1 MKSWIL
7 TAIGAVGSFIA
18 AALGGWDAAII
29 TLIVFMAIDIA
40 TGWIVAAV
48 FHKSKKSETGGLQSR
63 AGFKGL
69 CKKVV
74 VLLLVAVANRLDLQI
89 GANYIR
95 DGVCIAF
102 MVNELLSIV
111 ENAVLMGIPI
121 PAVITK
127 ALDIMTAKQ
136 EDTPHE

>member
-29 TLIVFMAIDIA
+29 TLIVFMAIDFV

-74 VLLLVAVANRLDLQI
+74 VLLLVAVANRLDMQI
-89 GANYIR
+89 GATYIR

-111 ENAVLMGIPI
+111 ENAALMGIPI

-127 ALDIMTAKQ
+127 ALDVLSEKTD
-136 EDTPHE
+136 EGEL

>member
-7 TAIGAVGSFIA
+7 TAIGAAGSFFA

-29 TLIVFMAIDIA
+29 TLIIFMAIDFA

-48 FHKSKKSETGGLQSR
+48 FHKSKKSDTGGLQSR

-74 VLLLVAVANRLDLQI
+74 VLLLVCVANRLDMQI
-89 GANYIR
+89 GATYIR

-111 ENAVLMGIPI
+111 ENAALMGIPI

-127 ALDIMTAKQ
+127 ALDILNAKQ

>member
-18 AALGGWDAAII
+18 AALGGWDTAII
-29 TLIVFMAIDIA
+29 TLIAFMAIDFF

-48 FHKSKKSETGGLQSR
+48 FHKSKKSESGGLQSR

-74 VLLLVAVANRLDLQI
+74 VLLLVCVANRLDTQI
-89 GANYIR
+89 GATYIR

-102 MVNELLSIV
+102 MINEVLSIV
-111 ENAVLMGIPI
+111 ENAALMGIPI
-121 PAVITK
+121 PAVITN
-127 ALDIMTAKQ
+127 ALDILKAKQ